1 LGRYGGDGDGLD
13 PTAAMRNERR
23 KKTSRLVD
31 RLPQGKGRERRE
43 RARKSI
49 KHKALDPN

>member
-31 RLPQGKGRERRE
+31 RLPAREGQRE
-43 RARKSI
+43 KRARKK
-49 KHKALDPN
+49 KHKA

>member
-1 LGRYGGDGDGLD
+1 MGRYGGDGDGLD

-31 RLPQGKGRERRE
+31 RLPARAREERE
-43 RARKSI
+43 KRARKK
-49 KHKALDPN
+49 KHKA